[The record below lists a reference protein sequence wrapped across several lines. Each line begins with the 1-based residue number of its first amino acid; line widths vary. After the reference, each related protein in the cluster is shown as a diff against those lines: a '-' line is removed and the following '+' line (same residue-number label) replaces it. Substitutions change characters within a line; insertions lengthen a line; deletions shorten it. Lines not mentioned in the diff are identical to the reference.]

1 MEGGRPSPP
10 RSRALLIDSLP
21 GKARPLVALAGAML
35 AST

>member
-21 GKARPLVALAGAML
+21 GKARPLAGAML